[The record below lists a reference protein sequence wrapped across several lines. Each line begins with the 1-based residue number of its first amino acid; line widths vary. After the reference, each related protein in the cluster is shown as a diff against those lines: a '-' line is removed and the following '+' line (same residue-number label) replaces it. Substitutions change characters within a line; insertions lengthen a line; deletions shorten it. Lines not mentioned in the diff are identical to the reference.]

1 MIKELRLPS
10 SITRFTIENHTGLTA
25 NNFSMGTYEY
35 DTTLP
40 YEQQKI
46 GAGNGKYIN
55 DYSKIASLKVI
66 NTPIDTYEMVINAG
80 NLEEYCLRDI
90 NWTITADNA
99 QYCMRK
105 NSSDLTPEQIRSY
118 YIYNST
124 SKEYELWDKDTYP
137 TGGVFLYEKV
147 QMLNADK
154 KVVSIPALDYLM
166 TKNILDGTSHAEA
179 LTGTITIDIEGASA
193 VELEIYQK
201 YVDIYPDVKIKY
213 GPKMSVEGANRVNF
227 YYTEYTEGVDPEK
240 LTPYFSVLTAKQ
252 ESTLAQLVNTELFTP
267 PSKTPTNYY
276 EYIFTG
282 CWYDVVS
289 GKIYFQDNGN
299 YNTPE
304 DMIYDL
310 FSFVR
315 PNTDMHLFPIFQ
327 EGTRFYEVQLM
338 RDDGS

>member
-1 MIKELRLPS
+1 
-10 SITRFTIENHTGLTA
+10 
-25 NNFSMGTYEY
+25 
-35 DTTLP
+35 
-40 YEQQKI
+40 
-46 GAGNGKYIN
+46 
-55 DYSKIASLKVI
+55 
-66 NTPIDTYEMVINAG
+66 
-80 NLEEYCLRDI
+80 
-90 NWTITADNA
+90 
-99 QYCMRK
+99 
-105 NSSDLTPEQIRSY
+105 
-118 YIYNST
+118 
-124 SKEYELWDKDTYP
+124 
-137 TGGVFLYEKV
+137 LYEKV
-147 QMLNADK
+147 QMLNANK

-201 YVDIYPDVKIKY
+201 YVDTYPDVKIKY
-213 GPKMSVEGANRVNF
+213 GPKMSVEGANRINF

-304 DMIYDL
+304 DMVYDL